1 MSKIKTGIYDKLQ
14 GKMFSSEID
23 SAIKLHL
30 KENGYFVDNL
40 WHINDVRDRFDC
52 TDEEAY
58 KILDRVLSSEYAI
71 SSIHESISQVAQD
84 EFNLKFKDN
93 E

>member
-1 MSKIKTGIYDKLQ
+1 MDKTGIYDKLQ
-14 GKMFSSEID
+14 GKMFSSEING
-23 SAIKLHL
+23 AIKLHL
-30 KENGYFVDNL
+30 KESGYYTDNL

-58 KILDRVLSSEYAI
+58 KILDRVLSSEYAV
-71 SSIHESISQVAQD
+71 SSIHESICQVAQD
-84 EFNLKFKDN
+84 EFNLKFKDD